1 MIEPRHNIK
10 TSGKNAKDKIF
21 EIIFEADTPSG
32 KFFDVALIICI
43 LLSVTTVFLESVDIL
58 KDEYGMIFRWI
69 EWTFTLLFTLEYAL
83 RIFCVSERNRYIF
96 SFYGI
101 IDFLAIFPFYLRGAY
116 DLRALRAF
124 RIFRIF
130 RALKLI
136 RYNKALN
143 RFHIAAKIVKEEIV
157 LFLIVTSI
165 FIFLASAGIYF
176 FENKAQPEIFT
187 SVIHSGW
194 WAVVTLTTVGYGD
207 VYPITVGGK
216 IFTFF
221 ILLIGVG
228 IVTIPAGLVASAL
241 SKAREIE
248 EENIKKTK

>member
-1 MIEPRHNIK
+1 MKEKLRIIIEDN
-10 TSGKNAKDKIF
+10 TSSKGKV
-21 EIIFEADTPSG
+21 
-32 KFFDVALIICI
+32 FDYFIQVLI
-43 LLSVTTVFLESVDIL
+43 LLSLIAFAIETLPDNSVFTTEVLTIFELICVLIFSI
-58 KDEYGMIFRWI
+58 EY
-69 EWTFTLLFTLEYAL
+69 LL
-83 RIFCVSERNRYIF
+83 RIFVSKSPFKYIF

-101 IDFLAIFPFYLRGAY
+101 IDFLAIFPFYLRGVY

-143 RFHIAAKIVKEEIV
+143 RFSIAAKIVKEEIV

-165 FIFLASAGIYF
+165 FIFLASSGIYF
-176 FENKAQPEIFT
+176 FENEAQPEIFT
-187 SVIHSGW
+187 SVFHSAW
-194 WAVVTLTTVGYGD
+194 WAIVTLTTVGYGD
-207 VYPITVGGK
+207 VYPITMGGK

-248 EENIKKTK
+248 EDNLKIDN

>member
-1 MIEPRHNIK
+1 MILSSLVAFAIETLPNNSNQTIELL
-10 TSGKNAKDKIF
+10 NIF
-21 EIIFEADTPSG
+21 EIICVVIFT
-32 KFFDVALIICI
+32 I
-43 LLSVTTVFLESVDIL
+43 
-58 KDEYGMIFRWI
+58 EYS
-69 EWTFTLLFTLEYAL
+69 L
-83 RIFCVSERNRYIF
+83 RIYVAKKPFKYIF

-101 IDFLAIFPFYLRGAY
+101 IDFLAIFPFYLTRAY

-124 RIFRIF
+124 RVFRIF
-130 RALKLI
+130 RTLKLV

-143 RFHIAAKIVKEEIV
+143 RFHIAANIVKEEII
-157 LFLIVTSI
+157 LFLIITSI
-165 FIFLASAGIYF
+165 FIFLASTGIYY
-176 FENKAQPEIFT
+176 FENEAQPEIFT

-248 EENIKKTK
+248 NQSN

>member
-1 MIEPRHNIK
+1 MKEKLRNIIEDN
-10 TSGKNAKDKIF
+10 TSKKGKIF
-21 EIIFEADTPSG
+21 DYFIQ
-32 KFFDVALIICI
+32 VLI
-43 LLSVTTVFLESVDIL
+43 LLSLIAFTIETFPDNSKNTIESL
-58 KDEYGMIFRWI
+58 KTFELLCVVIFSIEYI
-69 EWTFTLLFTLEYAL
+69 L
-83 RIFCVSERNRYIF
+83 RIYVSKNPFRYIF

-187 SVIHSGW
+187 SVVHSGW

>member
-1 MIEPRHNIK
+1 MKEKLRIIIEDN
-10 TSGKNAKDKIF
+10 TSPKGKIF
-21 EIIFEADTPSG
+21 DYFIQ
-32 KFFDVALIICI
+32 VLI
-43 LLSVTTVFLESVDIL
+43 LLSLIAFTIETLPDNSVYTIEIL
-58 KDEYGMIFRWI
+58 NAFELFCVIIFSIEYV
-69 EWTFTLLFTLEYAL
+69 L
-83 RIFCVSERNRYIF
+83 RIYVSKKPFKYIF
-96 SFYGI
+96 SVYGV

-143 RFHIAAKIVKEEIV
+143 RFHIAFKIVKEEMV
-157 LFLIVTSI
+157 LFFIITLI
-165 FIFLASAGIYF
+165 FIFLASSGIYF
-176 FENKAQPEIFT
+176 FENKAQPELFS
-187 SVIHSGW
+187 SVLHSGW
-194 WAVVTLTTVGYGD
+194 WAIATLTTVGYGD
-207 VYPITVGGK
+207 VYPITMGGK

-228 IVTIPAGLVASAL
+228 VVTVPAGLVASAL

-248 EENIKKTK
+248 EEENIKKLN

>member
-1 MIEPRHNIK
+1 MKEKLRIIIEDN
-10 TSGKNAKDKIF
+10 TSPKGKIF
-21 EIIFEADTPSG
+21 DYFIQT
-32 KFFDVALIICI
+32 LILFSLIAFTI
-43 LLSVTTVFLESVDIL
+43 ETLPNNSVDTIKL
-58 KDEYGMIFRWI
+58 LNAFELVCVMIFSI
-69 EWTFTLLFTLEYAL
+69 EYIL
-83 RIFCVSERNRYIF
+83 RIYVSKKPLKYIF

-101 IDFLAIFPFYLRGAY
+101 IDFLAIFPFYLRGVY
-116 DLRALRAF
+116 DFRALRAF

-143 RFHIAAKIVKEEIV
+143 RFHIATKIVKEEIV
-157 LFLIVTSI
+157 LFLIITSI

-176 FENKAQPEIFT
+176 FENKAQPEVFT
-187 SVIHSGW
+187 SIFHSGW
-194 WAVVTLTTVGYGD
+194 WAIVTLTTVGYGD
-207 VYPITVGGK
+207 IYPITMGGK

-241 SKAREIE
+241 SKARGIE
-248 EENIKKTK
+248 EKENEEKFNINPTIDL